1 MRFVEIDEKQKNVP
15 VFKNVIYALKL
26 TWKADKKL
34 LLGYIFQEGFFAI
47 FSKYLQNILF
57 LKILLD
63 VVSQNRD
70 FKTYVK
76 ELVAF
81 ALISLFVKIFQWWG
95 MKTEQIA
102 TKKVLKYLNNMVFE
116 KAISLDVSCYEDP
129 AFYDKYQ
136 RATLVL
142 TDSYFDLIC
151 YDFASFIADVITL
164 VCVIVTVAIINPV
177 YILFLIPIFLVF
189 FIELAKS
196 KCVYKRDMEMTTNN
210 RIKAYVQRTV
220 FLRDFSKD
228 IRTSNIFA
236 VIMKR
241 FEASIKANIEILKN
255 YGFKLFLYSMAS
267 SLFSEFIP
275 IIGTLSYAGYEFV
288 KLGTMSASN
297 FSVVMSSITSVSI
310 ATIDTT
316 ECFDEMTLMALYFQN
331 LREFF
336 EYEPKII
343 SGKRKAEKFES
354 LEFKN
359 VSFKYPSAQKY
370 SLENV
375 SFKLTKGQR
384 LAIVGVN
391 GAGKSTLVKL
401 ILRFYDAT
409 RGQILYNGIDIKE
422 YDLSSLRNSFA
433 TVFQDY
439 KNFAISV
446 YENVM
451 CHECDEND
459 KKIAEKAL
467 RQSGAWSKVSTLKY
481 GGDTS
486 LTREFDENGAGLSG
500 GESQKVSTARL
511 FAKDFEI
518 AVLDEPSSALDPI
531 AEYKMYENLIDVTK
545 GKTVIFIS
553 HRLSSAVLS
562 DNIIVLSNGKI
573 IEQGSHNE
581 LMKQSGEYEKMFT
594 LQASNYEKEDEIDE
608 N

>member
-1 MRFVEIDEKQKNVP
+1 MRYIEIDEQQKNVP
-15 VFKNVIYALKL
+15 VFKNVIYALKI
-26 TWKADKKL
+26 TWKADKRL
-34 LLGYIFQEGFFAI
+34 LLGYILQEGFFAI

-57 LKILLD
+57 LKILLY

-76 ELVAF
+76 ELLLF
-81 ALISLFVKIFQWWG
+81 ALISFFVKIFQWWG

-102 TKKVLKYLNNMVFE
+102 TKRVLKYLNNMVFE

-142 TDSYFDLIC
+142 TNSFFDLIC
-151 YDFASFIADVITL
+151 YDFASFIADVIAL
-164 VCVIVTVAIINPV
+164 ICVITTVAVINPV
-177 YILFLIPIFLVF
+177 YVLFLVPIFFVF

-210 RIKAYVQRTV
+210 RVKAYVQRTV

-228 IRTSNIFA
+228 MRTSNIFA

-241 FEASIKANIEILKN
+241 FEASIKANIEILKR
-255 YGFKLFLYSMAS
+255 YGVKLFLYSMVS
-267 SLFSEFIP
+267 SLFSEVIP
-275 IIGTLSYAGYEFV
+275 IVGTLSYAGYEFV
-288 KLGTMSASN
+288 TLGSMTASN

-336 EYEPKII
+336 EYEPKIKT
-343 SGKRKAEKFES
+343 GTKKAEKFES

-375 SFKLTKGQR
+375 SFKLTKGER

-401 ILRFYDAT
+401 ILRFYDT
-409 RGQILYNGIDIKE
+409 SSGQILYNGVDIKE
-422 YDLSSLRNSFA
+422 YELSSLRNAFA

-446 YENVM
+446 FENVM
-451 CHECDEND
+451 CREC
-459 KKIAEKAL
+459 
-467 RQSGAWSKVSTLKY
+467 
-481 GGDTS
+481 
-486 LTREFDENGAGLSG
+486 DENGAGLSG
-500 GESQKVSTARL
+500 GENQKVSTARL

-553 HRLSSAVLS
+553 HRLASAVLS

-581 LMKQSGEYEKMFT
+581 LMKNGGEYEKMFT
-594 LQASNYEKEDEIDE
+594 LQASNYEKEGVSDE